1 MKKELKHIIVFDII
15 IFILTFLCSL
25 YLILLIFGLN
35 PFSKGLTV
43 KYGPDFIYAFLPI
56 TIVLFLAC
64 AISFVMLIY
73 LIKKSKYEKGE

>member
-25 YLILLIFGLN
+25 YLSLVIFGLN
-35 PFSKGLTV
+35 PLSKGLTV

-56 TIVLFLAC
+56 TIVLFLDS
-64 AISFVMLIY
+64 AISFFMLIY
-73 LIKKSKYEKGE
+73 LIKKFKFEKGE

>member
-25 YLILLIFGLN
+25 YLILVIFGLN

-56 TIVLFLAC
+56 TIVLFLAS

>member
-25 YLILLIFGLN
+25 YLILVIFGLN

-56 TIVLFLAC
+56 TIVLFLAS

-73 LIKKSKYEKGE
+73 LIKKFKFEKGE